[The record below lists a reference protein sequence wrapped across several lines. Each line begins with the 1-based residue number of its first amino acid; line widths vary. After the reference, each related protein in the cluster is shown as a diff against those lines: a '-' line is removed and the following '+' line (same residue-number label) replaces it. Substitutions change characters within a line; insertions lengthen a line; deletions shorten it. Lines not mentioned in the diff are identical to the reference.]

1 MYYIDQK
8 QIEERLQFIL
18 YIVKSIEHL
27 EQHWSEELH
36 SIQELAQERLL
47 HLAIESITDIGSYM
61 IDGLMMREASSYEDI
76 IEVLFTEK
84 VFDRNIYDVFMPLV
98 NLRKPLVQEYITF
111 PRGQNIHSL
120 LPTLPE
126 ALIQFSSDVRTY
138 LSKELI

>member
-27 EQHWSEELH
+27 GTNWDEEKNT
-36 SIQELAQERLL
+36 IQVLAQERLL
-47 HLAIESITDIGSYM
+47 HLSIETITDIGSFL

-84 VFDRNIYDVFMPLV
+84 VFNLNIYDVFMPLV
-98 NLRKPLVQEYITF
+98 KLRKPLVQEYITF
-111 PRGQNIHSL
+111 PRDQNIHLIL
-120 LPTLPE
+120 LALPE
-126 ALIQFSSDVRTY
+126 ALTEFSLDVSNY